1 MVYAHEELMNEMQ
14 IGQNDVPSEI
24 KKQIISFNR
33 KRRMALKPESI
44 ALLEVISEDIA
55 SDITAWYYANNDED
69 EDEDEEEE
77 QEQEQEE
84 EIEKPIHAEKP
95 VVVVEKPVIVVEK
108 PILQEGGS
116 VVSHVQNIEAQ
127 EEQKKV
133 ENKNSGWGIN
143 LDW

>member
-1 MVYAHEELMNEMQ
+1 MEYAHEELMNEMG

-44 ALLEVISEDIA
+44 ALLEGLSEDIA
-55 SDITAWYYANNDED
+55 SDITAWHYANSDDE

-77 QEQEQEE
+77 YEE
-84 EIEKPIHAEKP
+84 PIH
-95 VVVVEKPVIVVEK
+95 VEKPIVVEK
-108 PILQEGGS
+108 PILQEGGA
-116 VVSHVQNIEAQ
+116 VVSHVQNIEVQ
-127 EEQKKV
+127 EEQKQV
-133 ENKNSGWGIN
+133 EKKNSGWGIN

>member
-1 MVYAHEELMNEMQ
+1 MEYAHEELMNEMG

-44 ALLEVISEDIA
+44 ALLEGLSEDIA
-55 SDITAWYYANNDED
+55 SDITAWHYANSDDE
-69 EDEDEEEE
+69 EEEDEEEE
-77 QEQEQEE
+77 YRE
-84 EIEKPIHAEKP
+84 PIHVEKP
-95 VVVVEKPVIVVEK
+95 VVVVEKP
-108 PILQEGGS
+108 ILQQGGA
-116 VVSHVQNIEAQ
+116 VISHVQNIEVQ
-127 EEQKKV
+127 EEQKQI

>member
-1 MVYAHEELMNEMQ
+1 MEYAHEELMNEME

-44 ALLEVISEDIA
+44 ALLEGLSDDIA
-55 SDITAWYYANNDED
+55 SDITAWHYANSDDE

-77 QEQEQEE
+77 QEEE
-84 EIEKPIHAEKP
+84 YREPIHVEKP
-95 VVVVEKPVIVVEK
+95 VVVVEKP
-108 PILQEGGS
+108 ILEQGGS
-116 VVSHVQNIEAQ
+116 VISHVQNIEVQ
-127 EEQKKV
+127 EEQKQV
-133 ENKNSGWGIN
+133 EKKNNGWGIN

>member
-1 MVYAHEELMNEMQ
+1 MEYAHEELMNEMG

-44 ALLEVISEDIA
+44 ALLEGLSDDIA
-55 SDITAWYYANNDED
+55 SDITAWHYATSDD

-77 QEQEQEE
+77 EYEE
-84 EIEKPIHAEKP
+84 PIY
-95 VVVVEKPVIVVEK
+95 VEKPIVVEK
-108 PILQEGGS
+108 PILEQGGS
-116 VVSHVQNIEAQ
+116 VVSHVQNIEVQ
-127 EEQKKV
+127 EEQKQV
-133 ENKNSGWGIN
+133 EKKNSGWGIN

>member
-1 MVYAHEELMNEMQ
+1 MEYAHEELMNEMG

-44 ALLEVISEDIA
+44 ALLEGISEDIA

-69 EDEDEEEE
+69 EEEEHDTDGEREDE
-77 QEQEQEE
+77 
-84 EIEKPIHAEKP
+84 PLL
-95 VVVVEKPVIVVEK
+95 VEKPVVVEK
-108 PILQEGGS
+108 PILQEGGA
-116 VVSHVQNIEAQ
+116 VVSHVQNIEVQ
-127 EEQKKV
+127 EEQKQV
-133 ENKNSGWGIN
+133 EKKNSGWGIN

>member
-1 MVYAHEELMNEMQ
+1 MEYAHEELMNEMG

-44 ALLEVISEDIA
+44 ALLEGLSDDIA
-55 SDITAWYYANNDED
+55 SDITAWHYANSDD

-77 QEQEQEE
+77 YEE
-84 EIEKPIHAEKP
+84 PIH
-95 VVVVEKPVIVVEK
+95 VEKPIVVEK
-108 PILQEGGS
+108 PILQEGGA
-116 VVSHVQNIEAQ
+116 VVSHVQNIEVQ
-127 EEQKKV
+127 EEQKQV
-133 ENKNSGWGIN
+133 EKKNSGWGIN

>member
-1 MVYAHEELMNEMQ
+1 MEYAHEELMNEMG

-44 ALLEVISEDIA
+44 ALLEGLSDDIA
-55 SDITAWYYANNDED
+55 SDITAWHYANSDDE

-77 QEQEQEE
+77 QEEE
-84 EIEKPIHAEKP
+84 YREPIHVEKP
-95 VVVVEKPVIVVEK
+95 VVVVVEK
-108 PILQEGGS
+108 PILEQGGS
-116 VVSHVQNIEAQ
+116 VVSHVQNIEVQ
-127 EEQKKV
+127 EEQKQV
-133 ENKNSGWGIN
+133 EKKNSGWGIN

>member
-1 MVYAHEELMNEMQ
+1 MEYAHEELMNEMG

-44 ALLEVISEDIA
+44 ALLEGFSEDIA
-55 SDITAWYYANNDED
+55 SDVASWYYANNDD
-69 EDEDEEEE
+69 SDDEEEE
-77 QEQEQEE
+77 GEE
-84 EIEKPIHAEKP
+84 EEYREPI
-95 VVVVEKPVIVVEK
+95 VEKPVLK
-108 PILQEGGS
+108 EGGS
-116 VVSHVQNIEAQ
+116 IVSHVQNIEVQ

-133 ENKNSGWGIN
+133 ENKSGWGIN

>member
-1 MVYAHEELMNEMQ
+1 MEYAHEELMNEMG

-44 ALLEVISEDIA
+44 ALLEELSEDIA
-55 SDITAWYYANNDED
+55 SEITAWHYATSDDE

-77 QEQEQEE
+77 HDTDGEREDE
-84 EIEKPIHAEKP
+84 PLLVEKP
-95 VVVVEKPVIVVEK
+95 VVVVVEK
-108 PILQEGGS
+108 PILQEGGA
-116 VVSHVQNIEAQ
+116 VVSHVQNIEVQ
-127 EEQKKV
+127 EEQKQV
-133 ENKNSGWGIN
+133 EKKNSGWGIN

>member
-1 MVYAHEELMNEMQ
+1 MEYAHEELMNEMG

-44 ALLEVISEDIA
+44 ALLEGLSEDIA
-55 SDITAWYYANNDED
+55 SDITAWHYANSDDEE
-69 EDEDEEEE
+69 EDEDEEEY
-77 QEQEQEE
+77 EE
-84 EIEKPIHAEKP
+84 PIYVEKP
-95 VVVVEKPVIVVEK
+95 VVVVVEK

-116 VVSHVQNIEAQ
+116 VISHVQNIEVQ
-127 EEQKKV
+127 EEQKQV
-133 ENKNSGWGIN
+133 ENKNSWGIN